1 MISKKGVLEMKEQM
15 LLRVPPA
22 LKDELKKLA
31 EFEGM
36 TLNGFVNSELRRII
50 EKKKKQYS

>member
-1 MISKKGVLEMKEQM
+1 MKEQM